1 MENKKRKTLLILKEI
16 GIILVIIILVVVGGY
31 FAFKDY
37 IPYNLSVPEAA
48 QYAQLVRSNYKV
60 VGDIQDA
67 QDATETFSTSPTE
80 LEIYQTEIRYVPGT
94 VNPFKNNAGEN
105 DLPSET
111 VTSSSN
117 SESYIGDYTYYEN
130 VSGD

>member
-1 MENKKRKTLLILKEI
+1 MENQKRKTLLILKEI
-16 GIILVIIILVVVGGY
+16 GIILVIIILVVAGGY

-80 LEIYQTEIRYVPGT
+80 LEIYQTEVRYVPGT
-94 VNPFKNNAGEN
+94 VNPFENNAGEN

-117 SESYIGDYTYYEN
+117 SESYIGEYTYYEN